1 MQLAKKTLSA
11 DPLTTPPKKTFS
23 RNFIFLDN
31 KVFISFI
38 KNNLLATAGLPISP
52 LVSSSSQKP
61 FFWIKVALIPKF
73 YLKNQWQESF
83 FRKKHWLKKYPP
95 LSSTGQGASRK
106 SRLDIFGPI
115 YHLFYLRPW
124 SFLCFPFFRCFS
136 GEFCLPQFDPEFFG
150 YTGIPD

>member
-1 MQLAKKTLSA
+1 MFL
-11 DPLTTPPKKTFS
+11 

-31 KVFISFI
+31 KNS
-38 KNNLLATAGLPISP
+38 LLATAGFPISP

-61 FFWIKVALIPKF
+61 FFWIKVTLILKF

-83 FRKKHWLKKYPP
+83 FKKKHWLKKYPP

-115 YHLFYLRPW
+115 YIFSIFSLGLFCV
-124 SFLCFPFFRCFS
+124 FLFLVFFWRI
-136 GEFCLPQFDPEFFG
+136 LP
-150 YTGIPD
+150 TSV

>member
-1 MQLAKKTLSA
+1 M
-11 DPLTTPPKKTFS
+11 FS
-23 RNFIFLDN
+23 RNFIFLNN

-61 FFWIKVALIPKF
+61 FFWIKVALILKF
-73 YLKNQWQESF
+73 YLKNQRQESF

-124 SFLCFPFFRCFS
+124 FYCVFLFS
-136 GEFCLPQFDPEFFG
+136 DVFLGNFAYL
-150 YTGIPD
+150 

>member
-1 MQLAKKTLSA
+1 MILDPNLILYIKKTLST
-11 DPLTTPPKKTFS
+11 DPLTTPPKKMFS

-73 YLKNQWQESF
+73 YLKNQRQESF
-83 FRKKHWLKKYPP
+83 FRKKHWLKKFLHYLP
-95 LSSTGQGASRK
+95 LDKKLLESQGLIS
-106 SRLDIFGPI
+106 LVLYII
-115 YHLFYLRPW
+115 
-124 SFLCFPFFRCFS
+124 
-136 GEFCLPQFDPEFFG
+136 
-150 YTGIPD
+150 